1 MAGQTRKQR
10 WARER
15 SRTLRRERAL
25 WREGVALIAGVDE
38 VGMGPLAGPVVAA
51 AVILPPKVRID
62 GVRDSKR
69 LSARARERLASE
81 ISAAAIG
88 VGIGTADVLEIDTWN
103 IFQAGLRA
111 MARAVAALPAMPQH
125 LLVDARAIPDCPI
138 QQTSIVDGDASVYSI
153 AAASIVA
160 KVHRDAVMHT
170 LAERYPGYGFEQ
182 HAGYATRAHL
192 DALRRLGPCPAH
204 RRSFA
209 PVRELLP
216 AS

>member
-1 MAGQTRKQR
+1 MAGTVRQGR

-15 SRTLRRERAL
+15 RRGLRRERAL

-51 AVILPPKVRID
+51 AVVLPRGVRID

-69 LSARARERLASE
+69 LAARARKRLD
-81 ISAAAIG
+81 AAIRSVALG
-88 VGIGTADVLEIDTWN
+88 VGIGIADVLEIDLWN
-103 IFQAGLRA
+103 IYQAGLRA
-111 MARAVAALPAMPQH
+111 MARAVAALPDTPQH
-125 LLVDARAIPDCPI
+125 LLVDARVIPGCLI
-138 QQTSIVDGDASVYSI
+138 EQTSVVDGDASVYSI

-160 KVHRDAVMHT
+160 KVERDGIMRA

-182 HAGYATRAHL
+182 HAGYATQAHL
-192 DALRRLGPCPAH
+192 SALRRLGPCPVH

-209 PVRELLP
+209 PVRALLP
-216 AS
+216 S